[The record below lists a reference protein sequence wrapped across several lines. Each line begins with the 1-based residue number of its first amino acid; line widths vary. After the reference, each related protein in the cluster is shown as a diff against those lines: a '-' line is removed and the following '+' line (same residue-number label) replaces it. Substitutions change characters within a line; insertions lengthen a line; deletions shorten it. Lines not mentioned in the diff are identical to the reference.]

1 MQSDHGMWLGRPWS
15 RRGKSVKYEAMTV
28 LRANLL
34 RRGDGDRR
42 VTNVELFFDL
52 VYVFA
57 VTQLSHHLLQHPSVV
72 GALQTALLLAM
83 VWLVWVY
90 TTWVTNW
97 LDPERLPVRLML
109 LVLMLASLVLSAG
122 LPQAFSD
129 RGLWVGVAY
138 AVMQVGRSAFAVAG
152 LRGDP
157 LQRNFQ
163 RILAWCVVSGALAVV
178 GGFTYGGT
186 RVGLWIAVIGV
197 DLLGGA
203 VGFNTPGL
211 GRSTTEE
218 WTISGSHFAE
228 RCQAFVLIALGESVV
243 VIGSTLSNLHNVTS
257 AQVGAFVAA
266 FAGAAALWWIY
277 FDRSADA
284 GAQMITDS
292 NDPGRLGR
300 SAYHFIHPVMI
311 AGIIVTAAADERFL
325 TDPTAAVQAPTAWL
339 VLGGTGL
346 FLAGHAAFKATVWHT
361 IPWTRLIALLLLGL
375 LGLLGAAGPS
385 MPALALA
392 GATAGVVVLLAAADR
407 MPRHRSTARTH
418 HGAAEISK
426 SPPTR
431 TSSGRRPT

>member
-1 MQSDHGMWLGRPWS
+1 
-15 RRGKSVKYEAMTV
+15 
-28 LRANLL
+28 
-34 RRGDGDRR
+34 
-42 VTNVELFFDL
+42 
-52 VYVFA
+52 
-57 VTQLSHHLLQHPSVV
+57 
-72 GALQTALLLAM
+72 M

-109 LVLMLASLVLSAG
+109 LVLMRASLVLSAG

-243 VIGSTLSNLHNVTS
+243 VIGSTLSNLHSVTS

-284 GAQMITDS
+284 GAQMITDA

-311 AGIIVTAAADERFL
+311 AGIIVTAAAGERFL
-325 TDPTAAVQAPTAWL
+325 TDPQTTP
-339 VLGGTGL
+339 
-346 FLAGHAAFKATVWHT
+346 KE
-361 IPWTRLIALLLLGL
+361 LI
-375 LGLLGAAGPS
+375 
-385 MPALALA
+385 
-392 GATAGVVVLLAAADR
+392 
-407 MPRHRSTARTH
+407 RT
-418 HGAAEISK
+418 
-426 SPPTR
+426 PDD
-431 TSSGRRPT
+431 

>member
-1 MQSDHGMWLGRPWS
+1 MQSDRGMWPGRPWS
-15 RRGKSVKYEAMTV
+15 RRGKSVKHEAMTV
-28 LRANLL
+28 LRANRL

-138 AVMQVGRSAFAVAG
+138 TVMQVGRSAFAVAG

-178 GGFTYGGT
+178 GGFT
-186 RVGLWIAVIGV
+186 
-197 DLLGGA
+197 
-203 VGFNTPGL
+203 
-211 GRSTTEE
+211 
-218 WTISGSHFAE
+218 
-228 RCQAFVLIALGESVV
+228 
-243 VIGSTLSNLHNVTS
+243 
-257 AQVGAFVAA
+257 
-266 FAGAAALWWIY
+266 
-277 FDRSADA
+277 
-284 GAQMITDS
+284 
-292 NDPGRLGR
+292 
-300 SAYHFIHPVMI
+300 
-311 AGIIVTAAADERFL
+311 
-325 TDPTAAVQAPTAWL
+325 
-339 VLGGTGL
+339 
-346 FLAGHAAFKATVWHT
+346 
-361 IPWTRLIALLLLGL
+361 
-375 LGLLGAAGPS
+375 
-385 MPALALA
+385 
-392 GATAGVVVLLAAADR
+392 
-407 MPRHRSTARTH
+407 
-418 HGAAEISK
+418 
-426 SPPTR
+426 
-431 TSSGRRPT
+431 